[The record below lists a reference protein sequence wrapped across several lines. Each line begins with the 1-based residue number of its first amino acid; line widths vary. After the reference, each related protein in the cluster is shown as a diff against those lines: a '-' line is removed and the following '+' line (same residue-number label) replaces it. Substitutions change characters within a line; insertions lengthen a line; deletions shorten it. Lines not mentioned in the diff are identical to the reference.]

1 MVFKAYN
8 KIKHQHYVKFYVM
21 LSSSYVLIKFTHQEI
36 TWNYDIL
43 RSARWSLSRIIT
55 ISLVKI
61 LRVLAVTIEN
71 IEVQVNYTVSPSIFN
86 FKYPDIFTF
95 SNYNY
100 LPTIVLIQKISV
112 LIWTEYRE
120 ILRISP
126 YSVLMR
132 NNVDMRTRIIPT
144 TDTFDAAHGWLQV
157 TKNQSSSDK
166 DKI

>member
-1 MVFKAYN
+1 M
-8 KIKHQHYVKFYVM
+8 
-21 LSSSYVLIKFTHQEI
+21 
-36 TWNYDIL
+36 
-43 RSARWSLSRIIT
+43 
-55 ISLVKI
+55 
-61 LRVLAVTIEN
+61 TIEN

-132 NNVDMRTRIIPT
+132 NNVDMRTRITPTT
-144 TDTFDAAHGWLQV
+144 TDTFDAAHG
-157 TKNQSSSDK
+157 
-166 DKI
+166 

>member
-1 MVFKAYN
+1 
-8 KIKHQHYVKFYVM
+8 M

-71 IEVQVNYTVSPSIFN
+71 IEVQVNYSVSPSIFN

-100 LPTIVLIQKISV
+100 LPTANSKNLSPHLDWIQWDTPYLSAFSPNAEKCG
-112 LIWTEYRE
+112 YADQNNFDYGHF
-120 ILRISP
+120 LRSAW
-126 YSVLMR
+126 M
-132 NNVDMRTRIIPT
+132 T
-144 TDTFDAAHGWLQV
+144 TSYQKPGSQW
-157 TKNQSSSDK
+157 
-166 DKI
+166 